1 MQQCIEPVDVKSKN
15 ILTLAE
21 KITIDILNF

>member
-15 ILTLAE
+15 ILALAE